1 MTRLSIFAIVLISS
15 AAAVLTATGGA
26 PPSGCPEV
34 PPLEAANIRGG
45 QCGSYGLTSNGACTA
60 SGSDSCTSG
69 RSNCSGLCSYTCAT
83 SSTYGGSGSFTG
95 SLITSECDS
104 TTQPTCTETVC
115 SIAGAPVACC
125 QCLNPSDISCGP
137 APTDLTTVAIS
148 SSRNRIGGKL
158 RASPVRSRPS
168 SRAAS
173 YFVWVI
179 CMPA

>member
-1 MTRLSIFAIVLISS
+1 MTRLLIFASILISS
-15 AAAVLTATGGA
+15 TAAVLALTGG
-26 PPSGCPEV
+26 SQRGQCLDV
-34 PPLEAANIRGG
+34 PDWEAACIRGG

-137 APTDLTTVAIS
+137 APTDL
-148 SSRNRIGGKL
+148 NPGGC
-158 RASPVRSRPS
+158 SGP
-168 SRAAS
+168 
-173 YFVWVI
+173 
-179 CMPA
+179 